1 MTARS
6 GVVAIALF
14 VTTRM
19 FFLRRIG
26 MFAAMGMM
34 SAAMR
39 MIFISKIGMF
49 IIMKMINVEMG
60 MIFG

>member
-14 VTTRM
+14 AATRM
-19 FFLRRIG
+19 ILSRRIG